1 MDSTQP
7 YYENLLEALRQ
18 RRDLARSH
26 TEAAPF
32 KAQLET
38 RAQAFHRAFPTAPG
52 GYYYLASA
60 QLTRALDVADMAPD
74 AGCRTLNDLQSLLA
88 RAPAERGRYAASLQ
102 QIEADIGG
110 AKSTVRGCA

>member
-1 MDSTQP
+1 
-7 YYENLLEALRQ
+7 
-18 RRDLARSH
+18 
-26 TEAAPF
+26 
-32 KAQLET
+32 
-38 RAQAFHRAFPTAPG
+38 
-52 GYYYLASA
+52 
-60 QLTRALDVADMAPD
+60 MAPD